1 MLPAETI
8 RTKRDGRA
16 LAAAQID
23 DFVRGLVDQRWSDA
37 QVGALAMAVLQK
49 GMNARECAALTSA
62 MAHSGD
68 VLDWSRAKLP
78 GPVID
83 KHSTGGVGDKVSLML
98 APIVAACGAYVPMVS
113 GRGLGHT
120 GGTLDKLQ
128 SLTGYDIAPSRATFT
143 RVLHEAGCAIVGA
156 SARLAPADRRLYAI
170 RDVTAT
176 VESLPLITASILSKK
191 LAAGLQYLVMDVK
204 VGNGAFCTTR
214 DQARALARSLVDVAA
229 AAGLPTKALLT
240 DMNQVLGRTAG
251 NALEMREAIDFLAGH
266 APREQRLEA
275 VTLALAGEM
284 LALARLAA
292 DASEGEALARAA
304 LDSGAAAERFVRMV
318 VGLGGP
324 SNLLSPRFTGLA
336 RAKVV
341 LDVPAPRAG
350 FVSAM
355 DTRALGVVV
364 VELGGGRRRASDV
377 VDPRVGLSEVL
388 CVGTRVDAGQP
399 LLRVHAATRE
409 SAQAALARVAAAIRI
424 ADAAPRGKALIV
436 ERISVP
442 LGRSEGTERPRGGKR
457 TK

>member
-1 MLPAETI
+1 
-8 RTKRDGRA
+8 
-16 LAAAQID
+16 
-23 DFVRGLVDQRWSDA
+23 
-37 QVGALAMAVLQK
+37 
-49 GMNARECAALTSA
+49 
-62 MAHSGD
+62 
-68 VLDWSRAKLP
+68 
-78 GPVID
+78 
-83 KHSTGGVGDKVSLML
+83 ML
-98 APIVAACGAYVPMVS
+98 AV
-113 GRGLGHT
+113 
-120 GGTLDKLQ
+120 
-128 SLTGYDIAPSRATFT
+128 
-143 RVLHEAGCAIVGA
+143 
-156 SARLAPADRRLYAI
+156 
-170 RDVTAT
+170 
-176 VESLPLITASILSKK
+176 
-191 LAAGLQYLVMDVK
+191 GLQYLVMDVK

-304 LDSGAAAERFVRMV
+304 LDSGAAAERFVCMV

-442 LGRSEGTERPRGGKR
+442 LGRSEGIERPRGGKR